1 MDLFNKAFSQL
12 GDLLRSMTPGGRLT
26 AGLLLVVVVVSLGY
40 LFQHQMSGPDVFL
53 MNGEPISPSCLPAM
67 EAAFAKANLSSYT
80 VEGARIRVPRGQQ
93 GAYMAALADAKA
105 LPPNFSSALRGALDA
120 GSPFES
126 PKQRELRFNIAV
138 QEELSRII
146 RQMTGIEDASVLI
159 DSQRQPGLSQEKL
172 VTASISVKPQG
183 SEPLDPS
190 RVSAIRGLVAGAIAG
205 LKPDNVI
212 VADLNTGR
220 VFHGDPRQG
229 GEGSD
234 NLYLAIKEAHERA
247 LKAKLLSALGYIPN
261 LTVEPTIELDHERSS
276 RSQSLKLDPK
286 TVSLRSTE
294 KTTTRTRDG
303 TSGGG
308 GRPGFQASANAPT
321 TLASS
326 PAGKGSREEEEN
338 SASGQES
345 EPILREHIEKDT
357 VGFTPK
363 RATVAVGIPSSYFE
377 KVWHERNPAKEG
389 EEPKTPDSAAL
400 DAVREEVLG
409 QVRKHVVTLL
419 TPLLPPDTAQNM
431 ADLVTI
437 TTFQDIKPGALPGPS
452 TMQKVLAW
460 LGQHWSTLGLIGLV
474 GAGLLMLRSMVRGVP
489 PPEPS
494 TVSLRIAATPEV
506 QSEPGETA
514 EIVAAKRLR
523 RLVGGGPNL
532 RDELSELVKEDP
544 DAAANILRTWIG
556 QAG

>member
-12 GDLLRSMTPGGRLT
+12 SDLLRSMTPGGRLT

-40 LFQHQMSGPDVFL
+40 LFQHQMSGPDGYL
-53 MNGEPISPSCLPAM
+53 MNDEPIPASYLPAM
-67 EAAFAKANLSSYT
+67 EAALGKANLTYT
-80 VEGARIRVPRGQQ
+80 AEGGRIRIPRGQQ
-93 GAYMAALADAKA
+93 AAYMAALADAKA
-105 LPPNFSSALRGALDA
+105 LPPNFGSALRGALDA

-126 PKQRELRFNIAV
+126 PKQRELRFKIAL

-146 RQMTGIEDASVLI
+146 RQMTGIEEASVLI
-159 DSQRQPGLSQEKL
+159 DSQQQAGLSQEKL
-172 VTASISVKPQG
+172 ATASISVKPQG

-220 VFHGDPRQG
+220 VFHGDPQQG

-234 NLYLAIKEAHERA
+234 NLYLAIKEAYERA
-247 LKAKLLSALGYIPN
+247 LKGKLLNALSYILG
-261 LTVEPTIELDHERSS
+261 LTVEATVELDHERSS
-276 RSQSLKLDPK
+276 RSQSLKVDPK
-286 TVSLRSTE
+286 TVPLRITE
-294 KTTTRTRDG
+294 KTKTRTRDG

-308 GRPGFQASANAPT
+308 GRPGFQAANTPA

-326 PAGKGSREEEEN
+326 PAAKGSREEEED
-338 SASGQES
+338 SGSSQES
-345 EPILREHIEKDT
+345 EPILREHIEKET
-357 VGFTPK
+357 VGLTPK

-377 KVWHERNPAKEG
+377 KVWHERNPVKEG
-389 EEPKTPDSAAL
+389 EEPKAPDAAAL

-409 QVRKHVVTLL
+409 QVRKQVTA
-419 TPLLPPDTAQNM
+419 LLPPLPAEATQNTA
-431 ADLVTI
+431 DPVTI
-437 TTFQDIKPGALPGPS
+437 TAFQDIKPGALPGPS
-452 TMQKVLAW
+452 TVQKVLAW
-460 LGQHWSTLGLIGLV
+460 LSQHWSTLGLIGLV

-489 PPEPS
+489 APEPS
-494 TVSLRIAATPEV
+494 TVSLRVAATPEV
-506 QSEPGETA
+506 PSEPGEAPET
-514 EIVAAKRLR
+514 VAAKRLR
-523 RLVGGGPNL
+523 RLVAGGPNL